1 VQKIDNITWVAMAC
15 VAAGWFWMNTLI
27 ATFGPIQHVVHF
39 YELPSAMKDPRWLL
53 AGIGASASLS
63 TIGFGIAC
71 LLMIP
76 APLLPRLG
84 YPHVPWLL
92 SCAPVLLMLLCGI
105 TLYVKSSS
113 THIEATD
120 SLGRIGGYVAHWA
133 NGATAWTGD
142 VVARHIRVGAGG
154 YLAFIASG
162 FLAVK
167 GIRDQRGSSGRLA
180 TRSLS
185 R

>member
-1 VQKIDNITWVAMAC
+1 M
-15 VAAGWFWMNTLI
+15 
-27 ATFGPIQHVVHF
+27 
-39 YELPSAMKDPRWLL
+39 
-53 AGIGASASLS
+53 
-63 TIGFGIAC
+63 
-71 LLMIP
+71 
-76 APLLPRLG
+76 
-84 YPHVPWLL
+84 

-113 THIEATD
+113 AHIEATD
-120 SLGRIGGYVAHWA
+120 SIGRIGGYVAHWA

-180 TRSLS
+180 ARSLS
-185 R
+185 N